1 MWRLAI
7 VLNARF
13 AHQRGR
19 TALSIAGIAL
29 GVALGF
35 AVSLINRAAVE
46 ELGAGVRSLAGEA
59 DLVVRGGRSG
69 FDEALYVQLAKF
81 DGVAAASPVLEAE
94 AGLAAGERTI
104 RLVGIDALRAAR
116 MQPAL
121 FADDPA
127 RRIELL
133 RPDVVFLSA
142 AAAHRRG
149 G

>member
-13 AHQRGR
+13 AHQWGR

-81 DGVAAASPVLEAE
+81 DGVAAAQTP
-94 AGLAAGERTI
+94 
-104 RLVGIDALRAAR
+104 
-116 MQPAL
+116 
-121 FADDPA
+121 
-127 RRIELL
+127 
-133 RPDVVFLSA
+133 SA
-142 AAAHRRG
+142 ALSSSSVP
-149 G
+149 